1 MIFSVI
7 PKKWKIASIWTISLQ
22 KKNMQYNHNLPRL
35 EWYNWHVWWYD
46 MVWYDVYDKWN
57 TAISA
62 IDKWWAIHDSLGFLK
77 GGPHMISGRR
87 PFQEILEM
95 VHTNLNPN
103 IGYRSHY
110 KYPHCWLGFHNFGIK
125 KQLVGKKKKH
135 GKFPQQKW
143 IPRTSH
149 AIHFNRIFHWKTN
162 HFWDTTNSNYDDIT
176 IGN

>member
-1 MIFSVI
+1 MISSVI

-22 KKNMQYNHNLPRL
+22 KKTCSITIIYRGLNDTIGM
-35 EWYNWHVWWYD
+35 YD
-46 MVWYDVYDKWN
+46 DMIWYDVYDKWN

-103 IGYRSHY
+103 IGCRSHY

-125 KQLVGKKKKH
+125 KQLVGKKKH
-135 GKFPQQKW
+135 RKFPQQKW
-143 IPRTSH
+143 IPLTSH
-149 AIHFNRIFHWKTN
+149 AGYPFQ
-162 HFWDTTNSNYDDIT
+162 
-176 IGN
+176 